1 MNRSESPNTDGI
13 EWKEFYNGYW
23 INNNGEIWSAKSNK
37 LRKTSIDKYGYEYL
51 TITDKGTKKFMIHR
65 LVAIYFIDN
74 PLNKKCVNHIDGNKI
89 NNNYLNLEWCTIS
102 ENNKHAFN
110 IGLKKPCGGVKPKPI
125 LQITE
130 SGLILEYKSQRE
142 ASRLTNI
149 DQASIW
155 RALNKKVNKAG
166 NSIWMYKED

>member
-1 MNRSESPNTDGI
+1 MFNQNLKLQNHNTI
-13 EWKEFYNGYW
+13 HSVN
-23 INNNGEIWSAKSNK
+23 INIKW
-37 LRKTSIDKYGYEYL
+37 Y
-51 TITDKGTKKFMIHR
+51 TIT
-65 LVAIYFIDN
+65 
-74 PLNKKCVNHIDGNKI
+74 
-89 NNNYLNLEWCTIS
+89 
-102 ENNKHAFN
+102 ENNKHTFN